1 MVQQNPCD
9 RHRVRNKRVAGEPL
23 LAAVSVRA
31 EPVCTV
37 DHFQV
42 QAIGLLA
49 QRLGQVGIDFGARSG
64 HNRPASAKLK

>member
-1 MVQQNPCD
+1 M
-9 RHRVRNKRVAGEPL
+9 
-23 LAAVSVRA
+23 AAVSVRA

-49 QRLGQVGIDFGARSG
+49 QRLGQLGIDFGSRNG